1 MLIYP
6 KCEQSAS
13 EFVSGS
19 IEASL
24 SKEEAITF
32 QSLLFT
38 VLWPVL
44 STCHCGFNILNT
56 DYYYP

>member
-19 IEASL
+19 TETSL
-24 SKEEAITF
+24 SKVK
-32 QSLLFT
+32 SLLFT